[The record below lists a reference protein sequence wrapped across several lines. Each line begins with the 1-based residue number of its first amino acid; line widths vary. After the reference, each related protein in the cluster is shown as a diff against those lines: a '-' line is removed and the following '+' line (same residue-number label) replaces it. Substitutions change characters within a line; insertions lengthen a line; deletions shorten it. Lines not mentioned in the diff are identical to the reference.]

1 MVSDEEPNLPENEI
15 IVLVVNDGRNTT
27 VGVVFGVLRA
37 LLLALTEVE
46 VDGFV
51 RKAKLLED
59 EGNLPIIAQ
68 SELYR
73 ELVQRELAIHWVRW
87 RECKE

>member
-1 MVSDEEPNLPENEI
+1 MSDEEPNLPENEI

-59 EGNLPIIAQ
+59 EGNFPIIAQ
-68 SELYR
+68 SELYS
-73 ELVQRELAIHWVRW
+73 EVGVTKTCHPLGPPA
-87 RECKE
+87 

>member
-1 MVSDEEPNLPENEI
+1 MNWHGQEIKLHQPDNE
-15 IVLVVNDGRNTT
+15 VAVFVVDQSGNTT

-73 ELVQRELAIHWVRW
+73 ELV
-87 RECKE
+87 